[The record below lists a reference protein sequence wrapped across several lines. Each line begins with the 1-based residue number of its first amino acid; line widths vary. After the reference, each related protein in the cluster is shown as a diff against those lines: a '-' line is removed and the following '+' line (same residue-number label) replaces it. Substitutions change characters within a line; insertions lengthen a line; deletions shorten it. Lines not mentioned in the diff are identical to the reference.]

1 MKNLMKNL
9 RKHLFA
15 AGGPVFVT
23 AALLL
28 SIGLMGSSCDR
39 YHTLGAQPEV
49 TSVTPAN
56 GAVDVAVN
64 TKITATFSEEMNPVT
79 VTASLSVVDSAT
91 ASTAS
96 LTVMNGATAVSG
108 TVAYDEASM
117 TVTFTPSTDLSY
129 NTTFVVTISTGASKS
144 TGTLLASPFVWSFTT
159 AAGPDTTAPLVSF
172 TAPADGDLSVATNR
186 KIVTTFNEAMDPATI
201 IAANVKVTGPGGNV
215 SGTVTYAAGSNA
227 ASFTPA
233 SSLAVNTLYTATIT
247 TAVKDVAGNTLAA
260 NYVWSFTTAAAP
272 DTTAPKVSSTNPENL
287 AVAVPISRKITAT
300 FSEPMDPATIVTANF
315 TLMKGATPVSGA
327 VAYDASNNIMT
338 FTPLVPLALGT
349 TYTATITTGAKDLA
363 GNILVSGL
371 IPNPWT
377 FTTEAAPSVPVRP
390 TVTSTV
396 PANGDTGVQINR
408 RITATFSEP
417 MILATISTASF
428 KVTGPLATVVTGVV
442 TYAGSTA
449 VFTPSSA
456 LAANSIYT
464 ARITTIVKNLAGVA
478 MLADFTWSFTTGLT
492 ADTTAP
498 TLIMTG
504 ASDGDTG
511 LPINRVSTATFSEP
525 MDPATLV
532 SPAANFTL
540 KEFVGGNIVPGT
552 VTYLGNTATFDPTS
566 DLLPSTKYTAQ
577 ILTGAKDLAQNA
589 LVSGLRA
596 NPWSWTTGAAA
607 DTTAPTVIITNPADL
622 ATNVP
627 IDKKIN
633 ATFSEGMSLPTIV
646 TANFKLTEART
657 GNDVPG
663 TVAYDVQNNIAT
675 FLPLTNLTYDTG
687 YTATVTNG
695 ARDLAGNSLVVPAV
709 GGLPK
714 PNPWTFRTALSTVP
728 PVPLAINLG
737 AAASYGIAARAGMTS
752 SGVTVVNGDI
762 ALYINPAC
770 TDSTGGAGGASVL
783 CTSTK
788 IWVHPTGMTVNGAIY
803 YAGGPDD
810 LIAQQVT
817 NDLNTAWIQGKNKI
831 DTFATSFLSGQ
842 LAGKTLVP
850 GVYHETV
857 LNLAA
862 GGLCQLDAV
871 NDGNAIFVI
880 KVDTDF
886 TDSGVLIN
894 KSEIKLIRGA
904 QAKNVWFVIGNA
916 ATIGTGTT
924 WNGNILA
931 GGTLSISGG
940 STVVGRLLGGA
951 AGAGA
956 FTMTT
961 TPPEAAIV
969 ITVPE

>member
-9 RKHLFA
+9 RKHVFT
-15 AGGPVFVT
+15 AGAPVFVT

-28 SIGLMGSSCDR
+28 SVGLMGSGCDR
-39 YHTLGAQPEV
+39 YHTLGVQPEV

-56 GAVDVAVN
+56 AAASVAVN
-64 TKITATFSEEMNPVT
+64 TKITATFNEEMDPLT
-79 VTASLSVVDSAT
+79 ITTANFTLLD
-91 ASTAS
+91 
-96 LTVMNGATAVSG
+96 GATSVSG
-108 TVAYDEASM
+108 AVVYDEASL
-117 TVTFTPSTDLSY
+117 TATFTPSSNLSY
-129 NTTFVVTISTGASKS
+129 NTLYTATITTGIRNSA
-144 TGTLLASPFVWSFTT
+144 GTALASSFVWSFST
-159 AAGPDTTAPLVSF
+159 AAAPDTTAPLVSF

-186 KIVTTFNEAMDPATI
+186 KIVATFNEAMDPATI
-201 IAANVKVTGPGGNV
+201 IAANVRVTGPGGNV

-247 TAVKDVAGNTLAA
+247 TAVKDVAGNALAA

-272 DTTAPKVSSTNPENL
+272 DTTAPRVSSTNPENL
-287 AVAVPISRKITAT
+287 ALTVAISAKIKAT
-300 FSEPMDPATIVTANF
+300 FSEPMDPATIITANF
-315 TLMKGATPVSGA
+315 TLMKGATAVSGA

-338 FTPLVPLALGT
+338 FTPLVPLTLGT

-363 GNILVSGL
+363 GNILASGL

-442 TYAGSTA
+442 TYSGSTA

-464 ARITTIVKNLAGVA
+464 ARITTTVKNLAGIA

-511 LPINRVSTATFSEP
+511 LPINRVATATFSEP

-532 SPAANFTL
+532 SPAVNFTL
-540 KEFVGGNIVPGT
+540 KEFIGGNIVPGT

-566 DLLPSTKYTAQ
+566 DLLPSTKYTSE

-589 LVSGLRA
+589 LVSGPRA
-596 NPWSWTTGAAA
+596 NPWSWTTGPAA
-607 DTTAPTVIITNPADL
+607 DTTRPEVTLTNPADL
-622 ATNVP
+622 ATNVS

-687 YTATVTNG
+687 YTATVTNQ
-695 ARDLAGNSLVVPAV
+695 ARDLAGNALVVPAV
-709 GGLPK
+709 SGLPK
-714 PNPWTFRTALSTVP
+714 PNPWTFRTAPSTLP
-728 PVPLAINLG
+728 PAPLAINLRS
-737 AAASYGIAARAGMTS
+737 AASFGIASRAGLTTT
-752 SGVTVVNGDI
+752 GVTVVNGDV
-762 ALYINPAC
+762 ALYPLASC
-770 TDSTGGAGGASVL
+770 TDATGNNGASQTCLVKTYVSTGG
-783 CTSTK
+783 
-788 IWVHPTGMTVNGAIY
+788 TGMAVNGSIY
-803 YAGGPDD
+803 YAGDPFDNGGT
-810 LIAQQVT
+810 ANSVT
-817 NDLNTAWIQGKNKI
+817 NDLNIAWVEGKNKV
-831 DTFATSFLSGQ
+831 DTQGAIAADEMG
-842 LAGKTLVP
+842 GKTLLP
-850 GVYHETV
+850 GVYHNAA
-857 LNLAA
+857 LGLMA
-862 GGLCQLDAV
+862 GGLAQLDAQ
-871 NDGNAIFVI
+871 NDATAVFIF
-880 KVDTDF
+880 KVDSSF
-886 TDSGVLIN
+886 VDSGTLLL
-894 KSEIKLIRGA
+894 KSEIRLINGA
-904 QAKNVWFVIGNA
+904 QAKNVWFVTGLDI
-916 ATIGTGTT
+916 TIGSGTK

-931 GGTLSISGG
+931 GRTATILDG
-940 STVVGRLLGGA
+940 STVIGRVLGGA
-951 AGAGA
+951 SGAGA
-956 FTMTT
+956 ITLTGAASPSVTT
-961 TPPEAAIV
+961 
-969 ITVPE
+969 ITVPQ